1 MVKTTFK
8 KMKKEILLLIVLISS
23 GFLIYSLIPTPTNI
37 TKNTENNR
45 ENVNIE
51 SQNKIRKKIEE
62 NFLSFDVVRITRKGD
77 AVIAGRSRPNEEIII
92 FDGDVKLA
100 NIVADI
106 NGEWVW
112 ISESPLKPGI
122 KRLFLSII
130 DDNGD
135 QINSD
140 QTVIVYLESND
151 LNNPFVLK
159 SSIKGENQSLLLNL
173 EQINEGV
180 VLDLVEYSP
189 IGNIMLSGR
198 SESNIELNFFLNNKK
213 IGNTKTDDWGFWSFV
228 SDKNMKF
235 GKHDLRIDSF
245 SNKGLLSIT
254 TPIFNEKMSRII
266 NSLENKKIIVQPGNS
281 LWRIARKTLGGG
293 IMYSEIYKKNKFQ
306 IQNPDLIFPGQ
317 IFDIPIITGKSNY
330 E

>member
-1 MVKTTFK
+1 
-8 KMKKEILLLIVLISS
+8 MKKEILLLIVLISS

-77 AVIAGRSRPNEEIII
+77 AVIAGRSRPNEEINI
-92 FDGDVKLA
+92 FDGEVKLA

-151 LNNPFVLK
+151 LNNPFVWRRW
-159 SSIKGENQSLLLNL
+159 STHQ
-173 EQINEGV
+173 
-180 VLDLVEYSP
+180 
-189 IGNIMLSGR
+189 
-198 SESNIELNFFLNNKK
+198 FF
-213 IGNTKTDDWGFWSFV
+213 
-228 SDKNMKF
+228 
-235 GKHDLRIDSF
+235 
-245 SNKGLLSIT
+245 
-254 TPIFNEKMSRII
+254 FNS
-266 NSLENKKIIVQPGNS
+266 
-281 LWRIARKTLGGG
+281 AR
-293 IMYSEIYKKNKFQ
+293 
-306 IQNPDLIFPGQ
+306 
-317 IFDIPIITGKSNY
+317 
-330 E
+330 